1 MNALQRII
9 HSETDLDKE
18 PLDAKFL
25 GIYEHIYS
33 DNYFGDETFNTH

>member
-9 HSETDLDKE
+9 HSETGLDKE